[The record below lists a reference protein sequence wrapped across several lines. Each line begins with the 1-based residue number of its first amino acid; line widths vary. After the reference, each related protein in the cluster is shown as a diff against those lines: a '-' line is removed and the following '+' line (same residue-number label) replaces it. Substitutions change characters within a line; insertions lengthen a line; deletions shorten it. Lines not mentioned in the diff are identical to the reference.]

1 TLLRHATAQA
11 RDGRAMRAVHLEL
24 HELVTVDT
32 HRTGGVDLSD
42 DVLTTRTGDLEDSV
56 SCVVGR
62 GAVLLALLVP
72 AGGDV
77 GDGLGGHGLH
87 RAEDALE
94 YVVPVAEHVGGHP
107 AAVLGPIVPAGP
119 LRRLHVT
126 FEHPVAEFPA
136 QRQDAPEE
144 AL

>member
-1 TLLRHATAQA
+1 
-11 RDGRAMRAVHLEL
+11 MPAVHLEL
-24 HELVTVDT
+24 HELVTVNA
-32 HRTGGVDLSD
+32 HCPGGVDLGD

-94 YVVPVAEHVGGHP
+94 YVVPVAEHIGGHA
-107 AAVLGPIVPAGP
+107 AAVLGPVVPTRP
-119 LRRLHVT
+119 LRRL
-126 FEHPVAEFPA
+126 
-136 QRQDAPEE
+136 
-144 AL
+144 